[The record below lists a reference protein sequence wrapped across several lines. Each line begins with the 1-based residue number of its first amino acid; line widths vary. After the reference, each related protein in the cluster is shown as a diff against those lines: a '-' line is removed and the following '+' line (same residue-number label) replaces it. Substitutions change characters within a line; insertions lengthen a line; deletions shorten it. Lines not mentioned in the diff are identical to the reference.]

1 MDSRER
7 ILKKIQS
14 ALQTKTDKP
23 IAKPDFNAEIYV
35 QSPETDGSVIF
46 AENFQKSKA
55 EFYFCENLEA
65 LLANLSAFLQK
76 REFPLTYVWENYL
89 QELLKFAQVEFVAHD
104 HDLAQIEVGITLCEF
119 LVARTGSI
127 LVSSRQT
134 AGRRLGIYPPV
145 HIVVGFTSQI
155 VNDVQAGMKALQEKY
170 ADNFPSMISVVSG
183 PSQTADI
190 EKTLVLGAH
199 GPKELILFLVDDL
212 TDNSDASGE

>member
-7 ILKKIQS
+7 ILTKIKS

-23 IAKPDFNAEIYV
+23 IAKPDFNADIYV
-35 QSPETDGSVIF
+35 QSSESDLSVIF

-55 EFYFCENLEA
+55 EFYFCENLET
-65 LLANLSAFLQK
+65 LLANLQAYLQK
-76 REFPLTYVWENYL
+76 RSLSRPYIWETYL
-89 QELLKFAQVEFVAHD
+89 QELFKFAQIDFVAND
-104 HDLAQIEVGITLCEF
+104 ENLSEIELGITLCEF
-119 LVARTGSI
+119 LLARTGSI
-127 LVSSRQT
+127 LVSSRQL

-145 HIVVGFTSQI
+145 HLLVAFTSQI
-155 VNDVQAGMKALQEKY
+155 VADIQPAMTALQAKY
-170 ADNFPSMISVVSG
+170 AHHFPSMISVVSG

-212 TDNSDASGE
+212 TNNADA